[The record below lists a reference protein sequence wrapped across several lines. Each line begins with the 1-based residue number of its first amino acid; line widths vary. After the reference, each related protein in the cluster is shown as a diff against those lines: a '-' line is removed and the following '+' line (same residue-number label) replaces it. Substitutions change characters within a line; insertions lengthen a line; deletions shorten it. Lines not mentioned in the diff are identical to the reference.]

1 MVVVCGSSRR
11 GAQAAD
17 GLEGVHAIKYVSD
30 LFERYP

>member
-1 MVVVCGSSRR
+1 MVVVCGSRR